1 MSDPATT
8 IRQISEQEF
17 ETLRG
22 RLAAME
28 ILLAQAWVAVLKHVP
43 DEDRDEFVEDALIQ
57 QENRFHRLHPVA
69 QRVALERAEA
79 ILGSALVTVRQ
90 VPEEPLV

>member
-8 IRQISEQEF
+8 PKQLTELEYES
-17 ETLRG
+17 LRG
-22 RLAAME
+22 WIGSME
-28 ILLAQAWVAVLKHVP
+28 ILLAQAWVYVLKSVP
-43 DEDRDEFVEDALIQ
+43 DECRDDLVEEALIQ
-57 QENRFHRLHPVA
+57 QENRFHRLSPVA

-90 VPEEPLV
+90 PGAQS